1 MMSAHQTPEY
11 RVGLRTSCRLV
22 QGQHEP
28 KIGTAWEVI
37 RFIGKQEGRWQDS
50 EVLFVSP
57 DVFDSEDDAKRDAF
71 KPWNPYC
78 VAKHR
83 PCESHSRT
91 AIDWMVDES

>member
-1 MMSAHQTPEY
+1 MMSPAQTLEY

-28 KIGTAWEVI
+28 KIGTSWEVI
-37 RFIGKQEGRWQDS
+37 RFIGKQERHWQDS

-57 DVFDSEDDAKRDAF
+57 EVFDSEDDAKRDAVQTLEF
-71 KPWNPYC
+71 LLG
-78 VAKHR
+78 
-83 PCESHSRT
+83 CETSPIRIAFQT